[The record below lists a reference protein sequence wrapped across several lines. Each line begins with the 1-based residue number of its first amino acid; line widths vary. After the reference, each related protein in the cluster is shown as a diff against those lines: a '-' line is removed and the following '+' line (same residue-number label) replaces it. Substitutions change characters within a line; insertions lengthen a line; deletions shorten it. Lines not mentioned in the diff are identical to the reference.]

1 MTTTTALK
9 KEQWKQYFDRV
20 SRVMNG
26 KNVEIEVAAL
36 DVGIQFAA
44 KWVPLFGVSYD
55 DADDIIAVMAQGL
68 NHLIR
73 KPSTVFVESDGVDV
87 LSMEVIDADGAAQII
102 RFREPLLLTKS

>member
-9 KEQWKQYFDRV
+9 KEQWKPYFDQV
-20 SRVMNG
+20 SRGMNG

-44 KWVPLFGVSYD
+44 KWLPLFGVSYD
-55 DADDIIAVMAQGL
+55 DADDIIAVMAEGL

-73 KPSTVFVESDGVDV
+73 KPSTVYIESDGVDV
-87 LSMEVIDADGAAQII
+87 LSMEVIDANGAAQIM
-102 RFREPLLLTKS
+102 RFREPLLLPAS

>member
-9 KEQWKQYFDRV
+9 KEQWKQYFDRA
-20 SRVMNG
+20 SREMKG

-55 DADDIIAVMAQGL
+55 EADDMIAVMAEGL

-73 KPSTVFVESDGVDV
+73 KPSTVFVESDGVDL
-87 LSMEVIDADGAAQII
+87 LSMEVIDADSAAQII
-102 RFREPLLLTKS
+102 RFREPLLLPAS